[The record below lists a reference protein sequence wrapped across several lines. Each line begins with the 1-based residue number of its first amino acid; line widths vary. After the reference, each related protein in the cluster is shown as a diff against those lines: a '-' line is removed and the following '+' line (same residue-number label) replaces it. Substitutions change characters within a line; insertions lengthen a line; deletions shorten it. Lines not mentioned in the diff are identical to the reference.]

1 MAGIR
6 TYLESLNARSDI
18 KRIDLTLTNQGTVN
32 LYRPFSIEVDHIVG
46 AISDQS
52 PERRCVLFQ
61 AIAVIDTN

>member
-6 TYLESLNARSDI
+6 TYLESLNARSEV

-32 LYRPFSIEVDHIVG
+32 LHRPFSIEVDHIVG

-52 PERRCVLFQ
+52 QNRRCVLYQ
-61 AIAVIDTN
+61 AIAVIDTK